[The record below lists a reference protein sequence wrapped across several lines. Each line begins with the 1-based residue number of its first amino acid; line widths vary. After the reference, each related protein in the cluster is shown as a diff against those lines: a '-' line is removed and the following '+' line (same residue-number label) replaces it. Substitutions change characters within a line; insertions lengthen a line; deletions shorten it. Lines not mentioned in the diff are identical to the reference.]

1 MSGLSAGCEGGGRVR
16 WLRDTDGDGTLD
28 QWPGVCQ
35 RFELPKFC
43 YTMARW
49 RDHRDFTQHFLR
61 SRSRWRWR
69 RGSARELLE
78 ASLRPIRNIAPAA
91 LK

>member
-1 MSGLSAGCEGGGRVR
+1 MATVHSIKA
-16 WLRDTDGDGTLD
+16 
-28 QWPGVCQ
+28 GVCQ

-61 SRSRWRWR
+61 SDRDGDGVAEVRE
-69 RGSARELLE
+69 ELLE